1 VSESDLKILGGSAAK
16 VGDPHYT
23 PMEDAQQT
31 DGMLDPEHGVEDAT
45 TKYVHYTEFQETN
58 RRVRFICG
66 GRFTVTPSIWFN
78 IGITWP
84 LILVPS
90 VFHTIYNLPKIQTW
104 IAILTGF
111 LLALVSFFLLTA
123 TFSEPGFIPRN
134 PANTPDPD
142 EDKYRQYTWGYNR
155 DRSCLSMMN
164 NCQLLASSI
173 DEERILERIAPN
185 GAKWCTTC
193 KIWRPPR
200 AKHCKVTDACV
211 RTFDHHCPWVGNTIG
226 ERNYVSFFAFVNLVM
241 VYAIVVILEV
251 FLSVDDEEEEEE
263 NTDANDDNAMTIIL
277 IVFCFVVGACLLA
290 LCCSLTSNISRGLTT
305 NEAVK
310 RRYEH
315 QNYGFCTNFL
325 KLFRPK
331 PSQIY
336 N

>member
-1 VSESDLKILGGSAAK
+1 MSESDLKILGGSAAK

-142 EDKYRQYTWGYNR
+142 EDK
-155 DRSCLSMMN
+155 
-164 NCQLLASSI
+164 
-173 DEERILERIAPN
+173 RIAPN